1 MSKKYILQDA
11 QDIFGKTNY
20 VKGYIHD
27 MYEFTENIEEALV
40 MNENEAILHNINS
53 TYGEL
58 IMFLIIPTGLK

>member
-11 QDIFGKTNY
+11 QDMFGKTNY

-27 MYEFTENIEEALV
+27 SYIFTENIKEALV
-40 MNENEAILHNINS
+40 MDENEAILHNINS

-58 IMFLIIPTGLK
+58 IMFLIIPMEK